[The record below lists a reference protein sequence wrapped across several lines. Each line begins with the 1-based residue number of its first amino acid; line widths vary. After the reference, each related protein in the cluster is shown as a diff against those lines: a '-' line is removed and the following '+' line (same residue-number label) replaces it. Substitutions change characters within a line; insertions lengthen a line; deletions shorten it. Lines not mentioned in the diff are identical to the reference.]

1 MKKRILLLLC
11 CVLLFSL
18 CFPLIVHASDGEGD
32 AEIPPPE
39 IVTVEFQ
46 ISGLKHINN
55 AKVRIVHRLTG
66 TPYELTFSRNENV
79 LVSTVPLYIG
89 EYYIESADSL
99 TKDYSLHQLK
109 GTFQIQ
115 ATDETYKWSATEKEE
130 YSASKLLKNN
140 LLWIILLPVGIII
153 LLIVRKAGVSNNKL
167 FTS

>member
-1 MKKRILLLLC
+1 MKKRILILLC
-11 CVLLFSL
+11 FVLLFAF

-32 AEIPPPE
+32 EDIAPPK
-39 IVTVEFQ
+39 IVTVTFQ

-55 AKVRIVHRLTG
+55 ARVRIVHRLTG
-66 TPYELTFSRNENV
+66 TPYELTFSRDQNV
-79 LVSTVPLYIG
+79 LVSKVPLYIG
-89 EYYIESADSL
+89 DYYVESADSL

-109 GTFQIQ
+109 GDFHINE
-115 ATDETYKWSATEKEE
+115 TDETFKWSATEKEE